1 MSPLVRIS
9 RWRHRDTEDREIERL
24 QDRAIVKKL
33 WVIASVLVV
42 LSFYAPGTA
51 LALSCVAPTMN
62 ESVVE
67 GAEVIFEGL
76 TSRDRR
82 LRRAEKAALKAA
94 GLAPLG
100 GGIDDLRVF
109 QFTVTKGWKGAV
121 DGQEVQVL
129 RNTYWGDSFATAG
142 LYLVVG
148 VQAVD
153 DLYLAPLCGN
163 TMYFGT
169 ARDPTTLKALER
181 LVGIGAHIKIRPED
195 RACRSDGDC
204 AVIQTHCGACSCGT
218 PVAGAALAQIQALY
232 EQACTPFE
240 GEICEIHC
248 ETVVPRCRQG
258 LCALE

>member
-42 LSFYAPGTA
+42 LCFYAPGTA

-121 DGQEVQVL
+121 DGQEIQVL

-142 LYLVVG
+142 L
-148 VQAVD
+148 
-153 DLYLAPLCGN
+153 
-163 TMYFGT
+163 
-169 ARDPTTLKALER
+169 
-181 LVGIGAHIKIRPED
+181 
-195 RACRSDGDC
+195 RSDGDC

-248 ETVVPRCRQG
+248 ETVVLRCRQG